1 MISPSTPKKKGA
13 VYSLE
18 VEVKKDDTL
27 EDALRRF
34 RKKCQR
40 AGLFSELKRRSHY
53 TKPSEE
59 RVIAQRKAE
68 RREERRLKKQ
78 LFSLALD
85 ATGDHDGLRSPL
97 DPAAPPLSSSRTR
110 DVS

>member
-1 MISPSTPKKKGA
+1 MSLNQYMRCSVKILDCRSRHLIERHIWMISPSTLKKKGA

-78 LFSLALD
+78 RRRRRFW
-85 ATGDHDGLRSPL
+85 
-97 DPAAPPLSSSRTR
+97 
-110 DVS
+110 

>member
-1 MISPSTPKKKGA
+1 M
-13 VYSLE
+13 E
-18 VEVKKDDTL
+18 VEVQQTDSL

-53 TKPSEE
+53 MKPSEE
-59 RVIAQRKAE
+59 RVLAERKAE

-78 LFSLALD
+78 RR
-85 ATGDHDGLRSPL
+85 RS
-97 DPAAPPLSSSRTR
+97 RFW
-110 DVS
+110 

>member
-1 MISPSTPKKKGA
+1 VLAYERARLRHLKAVISANFFLENPPVKTKRKEL
-13 VYSLE
+13 YSLE
-18 VEVKKDDTL
+18 VEVQQADTL

-59 RVIAQRKAE
+59 RILAQRKAE

-78 LFSLALD
+78 RR
-85 ATGDHDGLRSPL
+85 RS
-97 DPAAPPLSSSRTR
+97 RFW
-110 DVS
+110 

>member
-1 MISPSTPKKKGA
+1 MTSPSTPKEKGA

-18 VEVKKDDTL
+18 VELKKDDTL

-59 RVIAQRKAE
+59 RIIAQRKAE

-78 LFSLALD
+78 RRRRRFW
-85 ATGDHDGLRSPL
+85 
-97 DPAAPPLSSSRTR
+97 
-110 DVS
+110 